1 MPKCP
6 LWANTRR
13 KNTTRQCVKWV
24 DVRASQQ
31 LTKSNAPTKENM
43 LGTQEP
49 SSEFSDVTT
58 RLNKALLLV
67 DESSVRQRSNSAR
80 IVQGFDPLLQAL
92 DPKSQTVRFLLETV
106 LLQVALHNKKF
117 FFALQ
122 PLDFL
127 VLQTYRIRLRLDC
140 VLQLSVFH
148 RLQRCFELLLQ
159 LISRAP
165 RGPKRRLELLSVP
178 RLSTRLQAQQLWLH
192 AFLLLL
198 RLHFARLHAR
208 GLRLHHHARRL
219 RLRH

>member
-80 IVQGFDPLLQAL
+80 IVQGFD
-92 DPKSQTVRFLLETV
+92 
-106 LLQVALHNKKF
+106 
-117 FFALQ
+117 
-122 PLDFL
+122 
-127 VLQTYRIRLRLDC
+127 
-140 VLQLSVFH
+140 
-148 RLQRCFELLLQ
+148 
-159 LISRAP
+159 
-165 RGPKRRLELLSVP
+165 
-178 RLSTRLQAQQLWLH
+178 
-192 AFLLLL
+192 
-198 RLHFARLHAR
+198 LHFARLHAR
-208 GLRLHHHARRL
+208 GLRLHHHIHVPIEHHRNPHHDVVCPRRIEAKPRP
-219 RLRH
+219 RLSRNGHQQIINPADELTTHRGEPPTPWAGEGRSS